1 MNRQQR
7 RAAAKGGGPSGNAP
21 IALASTTT
29 TPAGNT
35 AERFAVAQKLHQAGQ
50 LAQAEA
56 IYRQIL
62 TMDPRH
68 AGSLHLLGG
77 IALQTGHNEAAID
90 LIRKAIVLNR
100 RIPAF
105 HCDLGTAL
113 QHQGKSDEA
122 AKSYRQALAL
132 KPDYAEAL
140 NNLGNVLTAQGKPDD
155 AATAYRRALALK
167 PDYAEAHYN
176 LGELLTREYRPD
188 EALACYRRALTL
200 KPDYAEPLNALGLV
214 FCEQGQL
221 AEATVCY
228 RKALDLKPDL
238 PEAHFNHGLVLLLE
252 GKLRHGWEEFEWRWR
267 SKEIRRRYPVDR
279 QWYGGDLNGRTI
291 LLHAEQGLGDT
302 LQFVRY
308 APLVARLG
316 ATVLL
321 EVQKPLVALFSEMDG
336 VSGVFAQ
343 GDTIPPFDTHCPFM
357 SLPLALATTLD
368 TIPGHTPY
376 LRADAERAAAWR
388 RRSEALPGLRVGL
401 VWAGN
406 PTPFQP
412 GAHAIDRRRSI
423 TLAHFAEFAALED
436 VSFVSLQKGEAASQ
450 TKAPPAGLTIHDW
463 TDELNDFADT
473 AALVD
478 TLDLV
483 IGVDTSVIHLVGAL
497 AKPVWLLNRFDTCWR
512 WLSEREDSPWYPTLR
527 QFRQRSPG
535 DWTDVLSK
543 VHVELRSAIAA
554 RTAAIGRRDA
564 ASRLIG

>member
-1 MNRQQR
+1 MR
-7 RAAAKGGGPSGNAP
+7 S
-21 IALASTTT
+21 IA
-29 TPAGNT
+29 G
-35 AERFAVAQKLHQAGQ
+35 
-50 LAQAEA
+50 
-56 IYRQIL
+56 
-62 TMDPRH
+62 D
-68 AGSLHLLGG
+68 
-77 IALQTGHNEAAID
+77 
-90 LIRKAIVLNR
+90 
-100 RIPAF
+100 PAF

-140 NNLGNVLTAQGKPDD
+140 NNLGNVLTAQGKLDD
-155 AATAYRRALALK
+155 AAKAYRRALALK

-188 EALACYRRALTL
+188 EALACYRRALDL
-200 KPDYAEPLNALGLV
+200 KPDYAEPLNALGLA
-214 FCEQGQL
+214 FREQGQL
-221 AEATVCY
+221 AAAAVCY

-238 PEAHFNHGLVLLLE
+238 PEAHFNHGLALLLE

-267 SKEIRRRYPVDR
+267 SKEVRPRYPVHQ

-291 LLHAEQGLGDT
+291 LLHAEQGLGDS

-321 EVQKPLVALFSEMDG
+321 EVQKPLVVLFSEMDG

-343 GDTIPPFDTHCPFM
+343 GDTIPPFDTHCPLM

-376 LRADAERAAAWR
+376 LRADVERAAVWR

-406 PTPFQP
+406 PTPFP
-412 GAHAIDRRRSI
+412 RGGGAIDRRRSI
-423 TLAHFAEFAALED
+423 TLDHFAEFADLEG

-450 TKAPPAGLTIHDW
+450 TKAPPAGLTIYDW

-483 IGVDTSVIHLVGAL
+483 IGVDTSVIHLAGAL

-512 WLSEREDSPWYPTLR
+512 WLLERDDSPWYLTLR

-535 DWTDVLSK
+535 DWQGVLSK
-543 VHVELRSAIAA
+543 VHGELRSMIAA
-554 RTAAIGRRDA
+554 RTGADGAA
-564 ASRLIG
+564 

>member
-7 RAAAKGGGPSGNAP
+7 RAAAKGGVPLGNAP
-21 IALASTTT
+21 TALTATTT
-29 TPAGNT
+29 AAGNT
-35 AERFAVAQKLHQAGQ
+35 AERLAVAQKLHQAGQ

-62 TMDPRH
+62 TIDPCH

-77 IALQTGHNEAAID
+77 IALQTGHKEAAID
-90 LIRKAIVLNR
+90 LIRKAIALNR

-140 NNLGNVLTAQGKPDD
+140 NNLGNVLTAQGKLDD
-155 AATAYRRALALK
+155 ASKAYRRALAFK

-176 LGELLTREYRPD
+176 LGHLLTREYRPD
-188 EALACYRRALTL
+188 EALACYRKALDF
-200 KPDYAEPLNALGLV
+200 KPDYAEPLNAVGLALQ
-214 FCEQGQL
+214 EQGEL
-221 AEATVCY
+221 GEAAACY
-228 RKALDLKPDL
+228 RKALDLKPDF

-252 GKLRHGWEEFEWRWR
+252 GKFRQGWEEFEWRWR
-267 SKEIRRRYPVDR
+267 SKEVRRRYPADR

-291 LLHAEQGLGDT
+291 LLHAEQGLGDS

-321 EVQKPLVALFSEMDG
+321 EVQRPLVALFSEMGG
-336 VSGVFAQ
+336 VSGVFAH
-343 GDTIPPFDTHCPFM
+343 GDALPPFDTHCPLM

-376 LRADAERAAAWR
+376 LRADAERAATWR

-406 PTPFQP
+406 PRPFQP
-412 GAHAIDRRRSI
+412 GAHAIDQRRSI
-423 TLAHFAEFAALED
+423 TLAHFAAFAALEG
-436 VSFVSLQKGEAASQ
+436 VTFVSLQKGEAASQ
-450 TKAPPAGLTIHDW
+450 TRVPPAGLTIHDW

-473 AALVD
+473 AAFVD

-497 AKPVWLLNRFDTCWR
+497 NKPVWLLNRFDTCWR
-512 WLSEREDSPWYPTLR
+512 WLLERDDSPWYPTLR

-535 DWTDVLSK
+535 DWTDVLSQ
-543 VHVELRSAIAA
+543 VHAELRSTIAA
-554 RTAAIGRRDA
+554 RTAADGA
-564 ASRLIG
+564 V

>member
-1 MNRQQR
+1 MNRNQR

-21 IALASTTT
+21 PAVASTTNL
-29 TPAGNT
+29 AGSI
-35 AERFAVAQKLHQAGQ
+35 AKHFAAAQKHHQAGQ
-50 LAQAEA
+50 LAQAEL

-62 TMDPRH
+62 TKDPRH
-68 AGSLHLLGG
+68 AGSLHSLGG
-77 IALQTGHNEAAID
+77 IALQTGHSEAAID
-90 LIRKAIVLNR
+90 LIRKAIALNR
-100 RIPAF
+100 HNPAF

-113 QHQGKSDEA
+113 QHHGKSDEA

-132 KPDYAEAL
+132 KPDHAEAL
-140 NNLGNVLTAQGKPDD
+140 QYLGNVFLDHGKLDD
-155 AATAYRRALALK
+155 AAKAYRRALALK
-167 PDYAEAHYN
+167 PDYAQAHYN
-176 LGELLTREYRPD
+176 LGVLLSRDDRPD
-188 EALACYRRALTL
+188 EALACFRRALDL
-200 KPDYAEPLNALGLV
+200 KPDYAEALNARGLV
-214 FCEQGQL
+214 LYERGEL
-221 AEATVCY
+221 AKAKVCY
-228 RKALDLKPDL
+228 RNALDLKPDF

-252 GKLRHGWEEFEWRWR
+252 GKLRQGWEEFEWRWR
-267 SKEIRRRYPVDR
+267 SKGTRRRYPDR
-279 QWYGGDLNGRTI
+279 QQWDGGDLNGRTI
-291 LLHAEQGLGDT
+291 LLHSEQGFRDS

-321 EVQKPLVALFSEMDG
+321 EVRKSLVALFSEMNG

-376 LRADAERAAAWR
+376 LRADAGRAAAWR
-388 RRSEALPGLRVGL
+388 RRSKALPGLRVGL

-406 PTPFQP
+406 PRPFQP

-423 TLAHFAEFAALED
+423 TLDHFAGFAALEG

-512 WLSEREDSPWYPTLR
+512 WLLERDDSPWYPTLR

-535 DWTDVLSK
+535 DWTDVLST
-543 VHVELRSAIAA
+543 VYVELRSAIAA
-554 RTAAIGRRDA
+554 RTAADGA
-564 ASRLIG
+564 A